1 MNCQEVQLQLSGY
14 LEKSLDTIRMKSIE
28 THLSSCPF
36 CRAEVHGLSD
46 CIHQVAELPMVELPV
61 GFTQRVMAHAR
72 EIEIEPT
79 GWQRLLAAF
88 KLTMPIQAAAMVLIG
103 VLAVLLYQKD
113 PRARNVAFTEMTPE
127 MASAPGLPSS
137 IEEKTNLP
145 VKSSPPISLER
156 SRLRD
161 TKRENIT
168 PVEPV
173 PQSVVQS
180 SQQTTESTATKNAT
194 TAPESP
200 AVAKAEKALEKSL
213 EGRIAAPRRPAIQ
226 AQEVSTGTESR
237 RSSADALNF
246 DAVAPIGA
254 LSRTP
259 FRGSP
264 YSAERTLSPL
274 SEPSPDFEFVV
285 RRRARERIDQTE
297 AASGASARKRAEAD
311 LPASATLAREQI
323 TPASSVVE
331 IRWFTVAPEHYEY
344 FRKDLAAEANIE
356 SEKSAAAKEKDS
368 AVKSS
373 RELLIKVTILQ
384 PER

>member
-14 LEKSLDTIRMKSIE
+14 LEKSLDAIRMKSIE

-36 CRAEVHGLSD
+36 CRAEIHGLSE
-46 CIHQVAELPMVELPV
+46 CIRQVAELPMVELPA

-72 EIEIEPT
+72 EFEIEPT
-79 GWQRLLAAF
+79 AWQRLIAAF
-88 KLTMPIQAAAMVLIG
+88 KLTVPIQAAAVMLVG

-113 PRARNVAFTEMTPE
+113 PRDRTVAFTDMTSEMVF
-127 MASAPGLPSS
+127 APSL
-137 IEEKTNLP
+137 IEEKT
-145 VKSSPPISLER
+145 SSPAIAPEP
-156 SRLRD
+156 SRRD
-161 TKRENIT
+161 TKRESIS
-168 PVEPV
+168 PVEPA
-173 PQSVVQS
+173 PQSVVQPRRP
-180 SQQTTESTATKNAT
+180 TTEIIVLKDTS

-213 EGRIAAPRRPAIQ
+213 DERIAAPRRPAIQ
-226 AQEVSTGTESR
+226 AQEVSTASESR
-237 RSSADALNF
+237 RSSADALGIG
-246 DAVAPIGA
+246 AAIGA

-259 FRGSP
+259 FRGAP
-264 YSAERTLSPL
+264 YSAERSLSPL

-297 AASGASARKRAEAD
+297 GASGAAARKHAEAD
-311 LPASATLAREQI
+311 APASASFAREQI
-323 TPASSVVE
+323 APLASSVVE

-356 SEKSAAAKEKDS
+356 SEKSAAGKEKDS

>member
-14 LEKSLDTIRMKSIE
+14 LEKSLDAVRMKSIE

-36 CRAEVHGLSD
+36 CRAEVYGLSD
-46 CIHQVAELPMVELPV
+46 CIRQVAELPMVELPV

-88 KLTMPIQAAAMVLIG
+88 KLTMPIQAAAMVIIG

-127 MASAPGLPSS
+127 MASAPGLPST

-156 SRLRD
+156 SRLRN
-161 TKRENIT
+161 TKRENIA

-180 SQQTTESTATKNAT
+180 SQQTTESTAIKDAT

-200 AVAKAEKALEKSL
+200 AVAKAEKAPLEKSL
-213 EGRIAAPRRPAIQ
+213 EGRVAAPRRPAIQ
-226 AQEVSTGTESR
+226 AQEVSTGSETR
-237 RSSADALNF
+237 RPSGDALGIG
-246 DAVAPIGA
+246 AAIGA

-264 YSAERTLSPL
+264 YSAERALSPL
-274 SEPSPDFEFVV
+274 SEPNPDFEFVV

-311 LPASATLAREQI
+311 LPASASLAREQI

-331 IRWFTVAPEHYEY
+331 IRWFTVAAEHYEY
-344 FRKDLAAEANIE
+344 FRKDLATEANIE
-356 SEKSAAAKEKDS
+356 SEKSTVAKEKDS
-368 AVKSS
+368 DVKSS